1 MFLHQQDT
9 KCVAGADIVRLVF
22 DSRALEKN
30 RSVECFPFQT
40 NRHFPISTRISRA
53 NFRRRARV
61 HNCFF
66 GFALGEERGREG
78 KVCAVIIRRYRK
90 RMRPKRIGVAPKS
103 GLMIRASTERDDD
116 NGGCKHTDLFSKT
129 PALRQFGNEPHDGDG
144 DADERQISITIGMS
158 LPAHLHNSNYRDQHA
173 NKPKPAGEQK
183 RESFR

>member
-9 KCVAGADIVRLVF
+9 KCVAGADVVRLVF
-22 DSRALEKN
+22 DSRAPEKN
-30 RSVECFPFQT
+30 RFVECFPFQT

-78 KVCAVIIRRYRK
+78 KVCAVIICRYRE

-103 GLMIRASTERDDD
+103 GLMIRASAIRSAMQPAMIG
-116 NGGCKHTDLFSKT
+116 NGKNFSGC
-129 PALRQFGNEPHDGDG
+129 G
-144 DADERQISITIGMS
+144 
-158 LPAHLHNSNYRDQHA
+158 
-173 NKPKPAGEQK
+173 
-183 RESFR
+183 